1 MLPERA
7 CPIREKKSGNVAIK
21 KGSSMKSGQ
30 TKLGR
35 IVGGVLLISLLG
47 WTNVAFSKIQGEY
60 ELMEQEPSQ
69 HEAGKVI
76 LFEFADFYCG
86 HCHMFE
92 RVVGTKLKKEFG
104 DKLEVRMVGFPVIPG
119 KLPTA
124 FEMYNQAVTMGKG
137 PEMKQLLF
145 QSIHDKDIQI
155 FDKTMRSLLLKE
167 IGLDAKKFEKGL
179 ASGKPFKTLA
189 KGREWG
195 ERIKVTHTPT
205 VVLDG
210 NIRVANLTYDNL
222 KTVIQSMLDQDK
234 KT

>member
-1 MLPERA
+1 
-7 CPIREKKSGNVAIK
+7 
-21 KGSSMKSGQ
+21 MKPGHTQ
-30 TKLGR
+30 FGR
-35 IVGGVLLISLLG
+35 IIGGVLLIILLG
-47 WTNVAFSKIQGEY
+47 SVNVAFSKIQGEY
-60 ELMEQEPSQ
+60 ELMEEEPSR

-76 LFEFADFYCG
+76 LFEFADFYCS

-137 PEMKQLLF
+137 PEMKQILF
-145 QSIHDKDIQI
+145 QSIHDQDIQI

-167 IGLDAKKFEKGL
+167 IGLDTMEFEKGL

-210 NIRVANLTYDNL
+210 NIRVANLTFENL

>member
-1 MLPERA
+1 
-7 CPIREKKSGNVAIK
+7 
-21 KGSSMKSGQ
+21 MK
-30 TKLGR
+30 LHNRHWGR
-35 IVGGVLLISLLG
+35 IIGGVLLISLLG
-47 WTNVAFSKIQGEY
+47 WTNAAFSKIQGEY
-60 ELMEQEPSQ
+60 ELMDQEPSQ
-69 HEAGKVI
+69 HEPGKVI
-76 LFEFADFYCG
+76 LFEFADFYCS

-104 DKLEVRMVGFPVIPG
+104 DKLEIRLVGFPVIPG

-124 FEMYNQAVTMGKG
+124 FEMYNQAVAMGKG
-137 PEMKQLLF
+137 PEMKQILF

-167 IGLDAKKFEKGL
+167 IGLDPTEFEKGL

-195 ERIKVTHTPT
+195 ERIKVSHTPT

-210 NIRVANLTYDNL
+210 NIRVANLTYENL
-222 KTVIQSMLDQDK
+222 KTVIQSLLDQDR